1 MKKIPLYLLAAAGL
15 MTASCSSD
23 EPMMGGGAADGN
35 VTFAIQLPGSGPES
49 RAISDGLSADEL
61 TIAVYKLNTSD
72 NTYSLLYVEPKGQVF
87 ENKVA
92 NVQIP
97 LVNGVTYRIA
107 FFAKEPSAPYTIT
120 DDGKLTVDYSAAE
133 ANNDIYDAFYA
144 TADVAVSNSTMEQ
157 NVTLKRP
164 FAQVNVGATDWTAA
178 KKAGYVVEQTAM
190 SFTAEVYTEMNL
202 LDGTVDAPS
211 EVTYSF
217 AQLPDAVSSPELAPA
232 QLTVADAEYD
242 WVAMNYV
249 LVGTDKEVVNTV
261 TFTYQGP
268 DQAYDIPVNA
278 VPVQRNHRTNIVGRF
293 FTQDVD
299 YKIIIDE
306 QFDEPDFDVQ
316 LWDGQALK
324 EPAIENNA
332 YQITNAAEWAWMAK
346 NSKANAQQYD
356 VNVVNDIDFNGHVV
370 PCATLNSN
378 RVVNG
383 NSHTLSNI
391 VLGYYQLN
399 SGLFNSHGLNMNDIT
414 IENVSYTT
422 DKINP
427 FADNFVGVIA
437 GVLQDGGCNVTLT
450 NVHLKNI
457 NLKGVHG
464 VGSFVGFISQN
475 STLTLNNCSVED
487 ANISNF
493 EQEGESGF
501 IGGLVGKA
509 TGMVT
514 GSGNSMT
521 NVTVDAVYVDKR
533 GEQSVQAEVG
543 YYKGTEPSKV
553 NTLQGTTQT
562 NVVVNKTFSTAGLA
576 YPENSNTAML
586 LNGKLA
592 YYDKFEE
599 ALKAANGA
607 DEATI
612 YLKEGATMPA
622 MPDHVG
628 TTAKKLVIHANGA
641 DFQGKDIAIDTYST
655 GNYPSQLSSDQT
667 IEIYDARNL
676 YIWGEAKN
684 DVVRNIKLVNFVN
697 EGTSQVKQAG
707 RLIYLTG
714 TVGTTNIEIENC
726 NVSMTDSPVYS
737 NCKGDIKINN
747 TQFTDCAVPVNIN
760 FKDTAATTQ
769 NVSIDGCAFN
779 RCGATAEMS
788 AGMSTY
794 AAPIRVVKADKTAD
808 LSASTLNLSVT
819 NTTVANTLGTNGD
832 VLLTDTRAG
841 YTAYPVNVIA
851 MPADLTV
858 TK

>member
-306 QFDEPDFDVQ
+306 QFDEPDFDVDITDAAPVKVEVKYNPTYVAKG
-316 LWDGQALK
+316 WDAAERIARAEELMAEIPNDFDNLTDIIQ
-324 EPAIENNA
+324 A
-332 YQITNAAEWAWMAK
+332 YQHLFRNGTNAKYEK
-346 NSKANAQQYD
+346 YN
-356 VNVVNDIDFNGHVV
+356 
-370 PCATLNSN
+370 
-378 RVVNG
+378 
-383 NSHTLSNI
+383 
-391 VLGYYQLN
+391 
-399 SGLFNSHGLNMNDIT
+399 
-414 IENVSYTT
+414 
-422 DKINP
+422 
-427 FADNFVGVIA
+427 
-437 GVLQDGGCNVTLT
+437 
-450 NVHLKNI
+450 
-457 NLKGVHG
+457 
-464 VGSFVGFISQN
+464 
-475 STLTLNNCSVED
+475 
-487 ANISNF
+487 
-493 EQEGESGF
+493 EG
-501 IGGLVGKA
+501 
-509 TGMVT
+509 
-514 GSGNSMT
+514 
-521 NVTVDAVYVDKR
+521 
-533 GEQSVQAEVG
+533 
-543 YYKGTEPSKV
+543 YKGTGAYEGSCGPFYYAAGYLNTNEKKEINSKIFESITITISGKV
-553 NTLQGTTQT
+553 NIGSAPGLTIWPIDLYCPEINIVSG
-562 NVVVNKTFSTAGLA
+562 NVPGVISGCSGLNASIGGGYAQEFTPTA
-576 YPENSNTAML
+576 S
-586 LNGKLA
+586 LNINGIHFTDIPGA
-592 YYDKFEE
+592 NPSIAFAVASY
-599 ALKAANGA
+599 NGA
-607 DEATI
+607 DHSIGDVT
-612 YLKEGATMPA
+612 
-622 MPDHVG
+622 
-628 TTAKKLVIHANGA
+628 
-641 DFQGKDIAIDTYST
+641 DTYINVENCVFDGRYYAYVHDDTTINRHFSMKNCT
-655 GNYPSQLSSDQT
+655 FNGEKTTSYILWLQQGPDMTKSAKGT
-667 IEIYDARNL
+667 IEITGCTFNNADEGINIEDRYGNVVTIGGNVFNGVGREGSRKHSSAIQMTKGTDFVVENNTF
-676 YIWGEAKN
+676 KN
-684 DVVRNIKLVNFVN
+684 VLNNVFRIHDSGV
-697 EGTSQVKQAG
+697 
-707 RLIYLTG
+707 
-714 TVGTTNIEIENC
+714 EIENITINGNQFENC
-726 NVSMTDSPVYS
+726 NYMLYIDPANYA
-737 NCKGDIKINN
+737 DLKINAQEQGTEGVAHPDGGQQKDGSELAHN
-747 TQFTDCAVPVNIN
+747 VQF
-760 FKDTAATTQ
+760 K
-769 NVSIDGCAFN
+769 
-779 RCGATAEMS
+779 
-788 AGMSTY
+788 
-794 AAPIRVVKADKTAD
+794 K
-808 LSASTLNLSVT
+808 
-819 NTTVANTLGTNGD
+819 
-832 VLLTDTRAG
+832 
-841 YTAYPVNVIA
+841 
-851 MPADLTV
+851 
-858 TK
+858 